1 MTIVPVELLGR
12 RVARL
17 QEAMAGAGIDTLLVT
32 ELPSVR
38 WLTGF
43 SGSAGRALVR
53 PTGAAVLVTDDRYT
67 LRAKAEAPAAELVI
81 DRTWGWLGDTGVDG
95 SLAVQADVLPWA
107 DEILVLRRGQL
118 VQQGP
123 PERLY
128 HQPVDEYTAAKK
140 TVVHVQE
147 GSSEQG
153 GSSRTWRRPSFRWR
167 ANVLV

>member
-67 LRAKAEAPAAELVI
+67 LRAKAEARHAERRREERRKQDQRAAKALPHLVK
-81 DRTWGWLGDTGVDG
+81 RT
-95 SLAVQADVLPWA
+95 PWA
-107 DEILVLRRGQL
+107 PDASRHFRPLMHG
-118 VQQGP
+118 GGG
-123 PERLY
+123 
-128 HQPVDEYTAAKK
+128 TAAASPWAA
-140 TVVHVQE
+140 H
-147 GSSEQG
+147 G
-153 GSSRTWRRPSFRWR
+153 
-167 ANVLV
+167 